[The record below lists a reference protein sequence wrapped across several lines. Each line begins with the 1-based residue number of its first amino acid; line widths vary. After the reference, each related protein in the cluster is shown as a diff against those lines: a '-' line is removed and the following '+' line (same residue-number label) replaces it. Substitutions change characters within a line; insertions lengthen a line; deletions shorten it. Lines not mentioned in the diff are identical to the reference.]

1 MILDLWSTE
10 QRDYQYDCYEYI
22 LCSLSYVISNFIE
35 IDATIP
41 EEPTSPQMN
50 LLVTNVVSHAIPVE
64 ESPLTEAPQES
75 SQEDGV
81 QDDGVQDAGA
91 QGAGLNGV
99 QEEEVTQ
106 PEEIPAE
113 NDSQPSQDNSTCVQ
127 DLDSLSDTQRES
139 SDSVEPPKATETVLD
154 ISSEAE
160 TETNPVVNE
169 SEEAQTEDTEGIE
182 QEHEVG
188 PESPSLEPKVSV
200 ETEPSSSEVSESV
213 LDSDSHGGGVGE
225 LTITSVGT
233 FHGDITDEGAIEA
246 METDH
251 NDDAIL
257 CSSNAQSVEKE
268 AESMEV
274 SESEDR
280 LLKPVEGVVSEDVEE
295 MDEDNLLR
303 EKEPEK
309 EEEEEVTEVKGQE
322 VVEEKSGE
330 SSQDGDVNEELPSK
344 DLTDIAPTHEVVT
357 EAGEGS
363 SDTSEVTKT
372 ENADNS
378 ADSDAIE
385 TVVES
390 KTPVEAPAEN
400 EEVLEAEQGTEVET
414 PEEKNEDTEE
424 KTSAEDVTG
433 EATRDADESKE
444 KKTSP
449 PADEDVVM
457 IDDKEDAKSK

>member
-1 MILDLWSTE
+1 
-10 QRDYQYDCYEYI
+10 
-22 LCSLSYVISNFIE
+22 
-35 IDATIP
+35 
-41 EEPTSPQMN
+41 MN

-64 ESPLTEAPQES
+64 ESSPSDTPQGS
-75 SQEDGV
+75 GQEEGV
-81 QDDGVQDAGA
+81 QD
-91 QGAGLNGV
+91 AGLNGV

-113 NDSQPSQDNSTCVQ
+113 NENQPSQENPTCVQ
-127 DLDSLSDTQRES
+127 DLDSQSDTQKVS
-139 SDSVEPPKATETVLD
+139 SDPVEPPKATETVLD

-169 SEEAQTEDTEGIE
+169 SEVAQTEDTESIE

-188 PESPSLEPKVSV
+188 TEPLSLEPAGSM

-257 CSSNAQSVEKE
+257 CSSSAQSVEKE
-268 AESMEV
+268 TESMEV

-280 LLKPVEGVVSEDVEE
+280 LLKQDEGTVSEDVEE

-309 EEEEEVTEVKGQE
+309 EEEASKVKDQE

-330 SSQDGDVNEELPSK
+330 SSQDVVVNKESLGKDV
-344 DLTDIAPTHEVVT
+344 TDIAPTQEDVT
-357 EAGEGS
+357 ETGEGNN
-363 SDTSEVTKT
+363 DTSEVTKT
-372 ENADNS
+372 ENLDNS
-378 ADSDAIE
+378 ADSSAIE

-390 KTPVEAPAEN
+390 KTPVEAPVEN
-400 EEVLEAEQGTEVET
+400 EKVLEAEQGTEVET
-414 PEEKNEDTEE
+414 PVEKNKDTEE
-424 KTSAEDVTG
+424 KTSAEDVSG
-433 EATRDADESKE
+433 EATRDTDDSKA
-444 KKTSP
+444 
-449 PADEDVVM
+449 PADEDIVM

>member
-1 MILDLWSTE
+1 
-10 QRDYQYDCYEYI
+10 
-22 LCSLSYVISNFIE
+22 
-35 IDATIP
+35 
-41 EEPTSPQMN
+41 MN

-64 ESPLTEAPQES
+64 ESSPSDMPQES
-75 SQEDGV
+75 GQEEGV
-81 QDDGVQDAGA
+81 QDF
-91 QGAGLNGV
+91 GLNGV
-99 QEEEVTQ
+99 QEEVTQ

-113 NDSQPSQDNSTCVQ
+113 NENQPSQDNPTCVQ
-127 DLDSLSDTQRES
+127 DLDSQSDTQKES

-169 SEEAQTEDTEGIE
+169 SEVAQTEDKESI
-182 QEHEVG
+182 EHEHEMG
-188 PESPSLEPKVSV
+188 TEPLSLQPEDSV

-213 LDSDSHGGGVGE
+213 VDLDSHGGGVGE

-257 CSSNAQSVEKE
+257 CSSSAQSVEKE
-268 AESMEV
+268 TESMEV

-280 LLKPVEGVVSEDVEE
+280 LLKQDEGTMSEDVEE

-303 EKEPEK
+303 EKESEK
-309 EEEEEVTEVKGQE
+309 EEEASEVKDQE

-330 SSQDGDVNEELPSK
+330 SSQDVVVNEESLGK
-344 DLTDIAPTHEVVT
+344 DVTDIALTQEDET
-357 EAGEGS
+357 EAGEGNNDN
-363 SDTSEVTKT
+363 DTSEVTKT
-372 ENADNS
+372 ENLDNS
-378 ADSDAIE
+378 TESSAVE

-390 KTPVEAPAEN
+390 QTPVETSVEN
-400 EEVLEAEQGTEVET
+400 EKVLEAEKGTEVET
-414 PEEKNEDTEE
+414 PVEKNKDIEE
-424 KTSAEDVTG
+424 KTSAEDVSG
-433 EATRDADESKE
+433 EATRDTDESKGE
-444 KKTSP
+444 KSSP
-449 PADEDVVM
+449 PADEDIVM

>member
-75 SQEDGV
+75 GQE
-81 QDDGVQDAGA
+81 DGVQDAGA

-127 DLDSLSDTQRES
+127 DLDSLSDTQKES

-160 TETNPVVNE
+160 TETNPIVNE
-169 SEEAQTEDTEGIE
+169 SEEAQTEDTDSIE

-309 EEEEEVTEVKGQE
+309 EEEVTEVKGQE

-378 ADSDAIE
+378 ADSAAIE

-400 EEVLEAEQGTEVET
+400 GEVLEAEQGTEVET

-433 EATRDADESKE
+433 EATRDAE